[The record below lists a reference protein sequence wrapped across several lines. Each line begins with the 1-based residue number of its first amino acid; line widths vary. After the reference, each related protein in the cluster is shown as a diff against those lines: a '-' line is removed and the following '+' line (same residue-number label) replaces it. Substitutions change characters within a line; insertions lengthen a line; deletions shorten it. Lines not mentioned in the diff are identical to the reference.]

1 MLAEQMFIWFLKT
14 TATSPGTTNPNYT
27 LHVNGTAYCTTGWSG
42 SDERWK
48 KNIESLE
55 NSLGKVI
62 HLHGVSYDWRIDEYP
77 DQGFTEG
84 RQIGLV
90 AQDVEEIIPEI
101 VHTNDDGY
109 KSISY
114 DKLAAV
120 LVEAVKE
127 LKAENE
133 TLKEANKTLKKEI
146 DKIKEVIGL

>member
-1 MLAEQMFIWFLKT
+1 MAKW
-14 TATSPGTTNPNYT
+14 
-27 LHVNGTAYCTTGWSG
+27 
-42 SDERWK
+42 R
-48 KNIESLE
+48 
-55 NSLGKVI
+55 NS
-62 HLHGVSYDWRIDEYP
+62 
-77 DQGFTEG
+77 Q
-84 RQIGLV
+84 
-90 AQDVEEIIPEI
+90 
-101 VHTNDDGY
+101 HTNDDGY